1 MVKVKGTRKCEQCIY
16 WSGWALG
23 CNYLTEEKRSRL
35 IDENGNRY
43 DPDYCDKFKAGKKKQ
58 GQQWIEMRMGR
69 YK

>member
-1 MVKVKGTRKCEQCIY
+1 MVKVKDTNVCKSCLY

-23 CNYLTEEKRSRL
+23 CNYLTEEKKSRL

-43 DPDYCDKFKAGKKKQ
+43 NPDYCDKYKKGRKGK
-58 GQQWIEMRMGR
+58 GQTWIDMKMGK